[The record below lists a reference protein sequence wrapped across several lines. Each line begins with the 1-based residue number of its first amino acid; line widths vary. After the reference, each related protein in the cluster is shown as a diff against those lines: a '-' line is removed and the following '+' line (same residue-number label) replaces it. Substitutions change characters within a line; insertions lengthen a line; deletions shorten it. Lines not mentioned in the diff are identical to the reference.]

1 MKNVP
6 ENELFSAYVDGELT
20 ADEQAQVEQL
30 LAASPA
36 ARQLVDELRALSSSL
51 QALPTHKIGEDITG
65 RVLRRAEREMLS
77 ERQGAD
83 PPRPVVAGPETY
95 PWRGALRRMMRPR
108 NLVWPGAAVAV
119 ALVLM
124 FADLNS
130 FRESPSGEMATRAPA
145 TADESA
151 EPSAMEAAEEAEAE
165 MMADEAPAEEEGHY
179 FGRVPSD
186 RLDRALGKADAS
198 KPAPARVPETPA
210 PAAEAPAPT
219 RPPSAVIAESS
230 PASRP
235 AKAPM
240 AGRDAQAGYGYGAGK
255 VGDRGA
261 GGAGGGLAAGRKAAD
276 KRGNLADMEVR
287 GRAEPGSRLS
297 VADEIAKP
305 GTGAASK
312 PMAPAA
318 VEEPRPDVPPPDPS
332 LLVLSYRV
340 TAEAARRG
348 VFDKLVEKQAIA
360 QIAPADAEEG
370 KRRRAGGMA
379 AQVAPMPPQVVGKAG
394 VALGVIQVD
403 MEATRDQISALLGDL
418 NNRADQFSF
427 LAYDDL
433 AADLPALDDATQ
445 QGPGQQALGTPF
457 GTPARR
463 ARQPGAEA
471 YDGRQ
476 KKGEGVD
483 LDTLLLRR
491 GLQEGVGQ
499 VPRRAEV
506 READSAEVAEA
517 MEEAPNGAP
526 LEQRLGQREIRQP
539 RKEKAAEPPRDAGT
553 KPDAAKSKLE
563 KKQTSPATPKDGERS
578 AALARAAKQPVGVA
592 TYRVRFMLRVVDVD
606 TFDVAAS
613 MASESQPAENAAGNA
628 FQMAKPAAEAA
639 ESPAAAGRT
648 AAGRP

>member
-51 QALPTHKIGEDITG
+51 QALPTHKIGEDITA

-83 PPRPVVAGPETY
+83 PPRPVVAEPEAY
-95 PWRGALRRMMRPR
+95 PWKGALRRMMRPR

-130 FRESPSGEMATRAPA
+130 FRESPSGEVATRAPA

-151 EPSAMEAAEEAEAE
+151 EPPAMEAAEEAEAE
-165 MMADEAPAEEEGHY
+165 MVADQAPAEKEGHY

-198 KPAPARVPETPA
+198 KPAPAMAPETPA

-219 RPPSAVIAESS
+219 APPSPVIAESS

-240 AGRDAQAGYGYGAGK
+240 AGRDAQAGYGYGAG
-255 VGDRGA
+255 
-261 GGAGGGLAAGRKAAD
+261 GGGVGLAAGRKAAD
-276 KRGNLADMEVR
+276 KRDNLADMEVR

-305 GTGAASK
+305 GAGAASQ

-348 VFDKLVEKQAIA
+348 VFDKLVEKQAIV

-370 KRRRAGGMA
+370 KRRWAGGMA
-379 AQVAPMPPQVVGKAG
+379 VQAAPMPSQVVGKAG
-394 VALGVIQVD
+394 VAPGVIQVD

-427 LAYDDL
+427 LAYDDVAL
-433 AADLPALDDATQ
+433 GLPALEDATQ

-457 GTPARR
+457 GTTPARR
-463 ARQPGAEA
+463 ARQLGAEV

-476 KKGEGVD
+476 NKGEGVD

-491 GLQEGVGQ
+491 GFQEGVGQ

-506 READSAEVAEA
+506 PEADSAEV
-517 MEEAPNGAP
+517 
-526 LEQRLGQREIRQP
+526 
-539 RKEKAAEPPRDAGT
+539 
-553 KPDAAKSKLE
+553 AKSKLE

-578 AALARAAKQPVGVA
+578 AAPARAAKQPVGMA

-613 MASESQPAENAAGNA
+613 MASESPAAENAAGDA
-628 FQMAKPAAEAA
+628 FQMAEPAAEPA

-648 AAGRP
+648 AAGSP